1 MYYYIAVLLLT
12 VYHLMCVCLQ
22 EAEDICAIVSDF
34 IAKAKQAEP
43 PTTASTTSNSTT
55 DAAVT
60 ENNNHNDNTD
70 VEKDSK

>member
-1 MYYYIAVLLLT
+1 
-12 VYHLMCVCLQ
+12 MCVCLQ

-43 PTTASTTSNSTT
+43 PTTTTSTTSSTT

-70 VEKDSK
+70 VEKETVNKLGK

>member
-1 MYYYIAVLLLT
+1 
-12 VYHLMCVCLQ
+12 MCVCLQ

-43 PTTASTTSNSTT
+43 PTTTTTTTSNSTT